1 MRRRDNGC
9 NGGVGKVLAEVARL
23 IHVGNTVNYEELL
36 TFPDYA
42 LNLEIVSNL
51 WTIAN
56 YKTMRVLYLSKD
68 LNKILEIYMIRRIL

>member
-1 MRRRDNGC
+1 MGN
-9 NGGVGKVLAEVARL
+9 
-23 IHVGNTVNYEELL
+23 HVENTVNYEELL